1 MLSGMDRHTV
11 FTLAL
16 QLLGAQEY
24 KEDSPTQHPCD
35 VWFNPVLRTACVRFN
50 WTFLAR
56 ETVLKRRKDAAVAPG
71 VALFPYPDGCL
82 KITRMRTED
91 GADVRLPRL
100 QAEGILVDEDEC
112 PETLRVNY
120 QSDLVAPGGTLP
132 DHAPEFCDAVVC
144 LLASRVCMALTSNAR
159 LQQALEERAQM
170 AFLSA
175 IATDRQQDGSKAI
188 DPITRITRQ
197 NIFRRRR

>member
-91 GADVRLPRL
+91 GADAVSYTHL
-100 QAEGILVDEDEC
+100 
-112 PETLRVNY
+112 
-120 QSDLVAPGGTLP
+120 TLP
-132 DHAPEFCDAVVC
+132 
-144 LLASRVCMALTSNAR
+144 T
-159 LQQALEERAQM
+159 
-170 AFLSA
+170 
-175 IATDRQQDGSKAI
+175 K
-188 DPITRITRQ
+188 RIG
-197 NIFRRRR
+197 